1 MIENLPYDLIL
12 LIYEKLH
19 RSYMKDLSEEIYEKW
34 DEIEWYKN
42 NNLGDDFDED
52 YEPSTEGSDTD

>member
-1 MIENLPYDLIL
+1 MIENLPNDLIL

-19 RSYMKDLSEEIYEKW
+19 RSYMKDLAEEIYEKW

-52 YEPSTEGSDTD
+52 YEPSTEESDTD

>member
-1 MIENLPYDLIL
+1 MIENLPNDLIL

-19 RSYMKDLSEEIYEKW
+19 RSYMKDLAEEIYEKW

-42 NNLGDDFDED
+42 NNLEDDFDED